1 MGGTYF
7 VYRESSF
14 DFGQQMNYRVL
25 SIALEGFEMNRTW
38 IKWQVTIFSFRGPYM
53 TSVVKCSRNFPLG
66 RWRRSLRS
74 NLQHIFDASSSD

>member
-7 VYRESSF
+7 VYRESLF
-14 DFGQQMNYRVL
+14 DFGQQMNYGVL

-53 TSVVKCSRNFPLG
+53 TSVEKCSRNFPLG
-66 RWRRSLRS
+66 RVAEEFAVEVKTHIRRL
-74 NLQHIFDASSSD
+74 FK

>member
-14 DFGQQMNYRVL
+14 DFGQQMNCRVL

-74 NLQHIFDASSSD
+74 NLKHIFDASSSD